1 MKHLLPILLI
11 ALSLTACTKSR
22 TYFPK
27 DLEPQPVEIVR
38 FDNALLNINTQSA
51 LQDIR
56 IISNEYPTF
65 FPFFVEN
72 ILGVPANDT
81 TYLAEQLPL
90 FLQDT
95 LYGFKQTNEREKI
108 LFASTQDLEN
118 ALGKAFARV
127 HYLYPELPIPTIYL
141 FISGFNASILFFDD
155 DIAVGADM
163 YLGSDYEYYNR
174 VVHDYQKVTMRKEC
188 IPVDVVSAHLFR
200 YLPYTS
206 TKSRLI
212 DNMIYRGKIMYL
224 LSQIFSDTPAYEVM
238 GYTKEQW
245 AWCIKHE
252 RAIWNLM
259 MDKKDLFKN
268 ESLLLTSYLNEG
280 PFTGEISQDSPG
292 RLGTW
297 VGWRIAESYM
307 NHHPEITMQQLI
319 AEPNA
324 EYILQESF
332 YRP

>member
-27 DLEPQPVEIVR
+27 DLEPQPVEIIR
-38 FDNALLNINTQSA
+38 FDNALLNINAQSA

-56 IISNEYPTF
+56 IISHEYPTF

-81 TYLAEQLPL
+81 AFLAEQLPL

-95 LYGFKQTNEREKI
+95 LYGFKQTNERERI

-118 ALGKAFARV
+118 ELSKAFARV
-127 HYLYPELPIPTIYL
+127 HYLYPDLPIPTIYL
-141 FISGFNASILFFDD
+141 FISGFNASILFADD

-224 LSQIFSDTPAYEVM
+224 LSQIFSDIPAYEVM

-245 AWCIKHE
+245 SWCVKHE

-259 MDKKDLFKN
+259 MDKKDLFKT

-324 EYILQESF
+324 EYILQESY